1 MNGSEQPSADLLIAE
16 LDEVLRT
23 APPRATFRHNDM
35 ANLAWRGR
43 AAAVIAQWNILQS
56 VPFDQHIAALQ
67 DGQANVS
74 ERGYAGIFT
83 MLHRARA
90 DLSIRTA
97 NPVNVVIDKGQVF
110 DYFDKIRKIIERARK
125 DVLFVD
131 QYLDAEFVSRYLP
144 MIHPDAAVRLL
155 TSAKSA
161 QKLAPAVATF
171 CAQAPLKVSVKTS
184 PEPHDRW
191 IFIDGVECYQSGA
204 SFKDGARLSPSS
216 ITQISDAQGLIS
228 RVYEDIWSRAT
239 VAL

>member
-1 MNGSEQPSADLLIAE
+1 M
-16 LDEVLRT
+16 LR
-23 APPRATFRHNDM
+23 
-35 ANLAWRGR
+35 
-43 AAAVIAQWNILQS
+43 
-56 VPFDQHIAALQ
+56 
-67 DGQANVS
+67 
-74 ERGYAGIFT
+74 
-83 MLHRARA
+83 RARA

-97 NPVNVVIDKGQVF
+97 NPVNVVIDKGQEF

-144 MIHPDAAVRLL
+144 MILPDAAVRLL

-161 QKLAPAVATF
+161 QKLALAVATF
-171 CAQAPLKVSVKTS
+171 CAQAPLKVSAKTS